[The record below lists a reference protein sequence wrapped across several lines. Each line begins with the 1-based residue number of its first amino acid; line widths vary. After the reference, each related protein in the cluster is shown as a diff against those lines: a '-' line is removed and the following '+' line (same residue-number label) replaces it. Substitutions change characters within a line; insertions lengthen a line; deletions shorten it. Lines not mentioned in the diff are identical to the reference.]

1 MSVNVITLGK
11 EGKLD
16 DPDLKID
23 YIMNCYFFSKYS
35 QSTLFAGKITSL
47 TKVIQ
52 MYGDDAIS
60 IRKEVEE
67 SLQAF
72 LNKFFTTA
80 SVEVTVEDTGVNPGI
95 KLQINAIVSDGAS
108 ISPNSYSVG
117 YSLMVK
123 DSTLKSI
130 LNIQTRQELLDS

>member
-1 MSVNVITLGK
+1 MSVSVITLGK

-23 YIMNCYFFSKYS
+23 YLMNCYFFSKYS
-35 QSTLFAGKITSL
+35 QSVLYAGKVTSL

-52 MYGDDAIS
+52 EFGNNPGS
-60 IRKEVEE
+60 IKREIEDT
-67 SLQAF
+67 LQTF
-72 LNKFFTTA
+72 LAKFFTTA
-80 SVEVTVEDTGVNPGI
+80 SVEVTVDDGEPGI
-95 KLQINAIVSDGAS
+95 KLQINAIVSDGDS

-123 DSTLKSI
+123 DSVLKSI
-130 LNIQTRQELLDS
+130 LNIQTRQQLL

>member
-1 MSVNVITLGK
+1 MSVSVITLGK

-23 YIMNCYFFSKYS
+23 YLMNCYFFSKYS
-35 QSTLFAGKITSL
+35 QSVLYAGKVTSL

-52 MYGDDAIS
+52 EFGNNPGS
-60 IRKEVEE
+60 IKREIEDT
-67 SLQAF
+67 LQTF
-72 LNKFFTTA
+72 LAKFFTTA
-80 SVEVTVEDTGVNPGI
+80 SVEVTAEDGEPGI
-95 KLQINAIVSDGAS
+95 KLQINAIVSDGDS

-123 DSTLKSI
+123 DSVLKSI
-130 LNIQTRQELLDS
+130 LNIQTRQQLL